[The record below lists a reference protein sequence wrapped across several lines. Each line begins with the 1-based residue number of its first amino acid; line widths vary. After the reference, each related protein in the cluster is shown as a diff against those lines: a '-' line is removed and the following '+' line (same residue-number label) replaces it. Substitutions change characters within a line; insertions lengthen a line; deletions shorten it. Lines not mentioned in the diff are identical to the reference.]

1 MTAVRTEATSAERR
15 GRPLARRRLP
25 RLLVAGL
32 FFFGPALAFALG
44 ERAVEIENRKL
55 PEFPSLSKGWDFI
68 PEAESWAVA
77 HLPLRQHAVR
87 GNVTLSEG
95 VFGQPPSYNTGKK
108 PTYPRVVEGRDGWLY
123 FGDDVIEACGP
134 RWSVAET
141 LERTRRLA
149 ETIRKSGRRF
159 VLTVA
164 PDKTTA
170 HPDELPERFLGRRC
184 LERRK
189 QEFWTALQ
197 QADLPGYVD
206 LRGPLERLRRETG
219 APTYWRTDSHW
230 NERSCGLYGA
240 TLARA
245 LDPKLERGTRLVRV
259 GQAPRAG
266 DLGPMLG
273 TPREETIDRW
283 SLVRQGVRRTKQ
295 DDTRLPT
302 SFTTANASTGAPLYE
317 PRTLLVGDSFTR
329 NSLSWVTPYFAD
341 LTYLR
346 SDASATA
353 GPEYVAEKVA
363 GSETVVFE
371 MVERYFVG
379 GHGEMLEEE
388 TLAAIEKALR
398 S

>member
-1 MTAVRTEATSAERR
+1 MTAVETEPATSGTRPRRLR
-15 GRPLARRRLP
+15 GRLPTLLA
-25 RLLVAGL
+25 AGL

-44 ERAVEIENRKL
+44 DRAVEIENRRL
-55 PEFPSLSKGWDFI
+55 PEFPSLSEGWDLI
-68 PEAESWAVA
+68 PKAESWAVA
-77 HLPLRQHAVR
+77 HLPLRQYAIR
-87 GNVTLSEG
+87 GNAALSEG
-95 VFGQPPSYNTGKK
+95 VFGQLPSYNTGRK
-108 PTYPRVVEGRDGWLY
+108 PTYPRAIEGRNGWLY

-149 ETIRKSGRRF
+149 EIVRRSGRRF

-170 HPDELPERFLGRRC
+170 YPDELPERFLGQGC
-184 LERRK
+184 LQRRK
-189 QEFWTALQ
+189 EEFWAALE
-197 QADLPGYVD
+197 AARPPGYMD
-206 LRGPLERLRRETG
+206 LRGPLQRLRVETG

-230 NERSCGLYGA
+230 NERSCGLYGT
-240 TLARA
+240 TLAQT
-245 LDPKLERGTRLVRV
+245 LDPRLARGTSLVKV
-259 GQAPRAG
+259 GQEPRVG

-273 TPREETIDRW
+273 TPREEIIDRW

-295 DDTRLPT
+295 DDTQLPT
-302 SFTTANASTGAPLYE
+302 SFSTANASSGAPLYE

-329 NSLSWVTPYFAD
+329 NSLPWITPYFAD

-346 SDASATA
+346 SDAPAKA
-353 GPEYVAEKVA
+353 GPGYVAEKVA

-379 GHGEMLEEE
+379 GHGEMLDDA

-398 S
+398 

>member
-1 MTAVRTEATSAERR
+1 MTAVETEPATSGTRPRRFR
-15 GRPLARRRLP
+15 GRLPTLLA
-25 RLLVAGL
+25 AGL

-44 ERAVEIENRKL
+44 DRAVEIENRKL
-55 PEFPSLSKGWDFI
+55 PEFPSLSEGWDLI
-68 PEAESWAVA
+68 PKAEAWAVA
-77 HLPLRQHAVR
+77 HLPLRQYAIR
-87 GNVTLSEG
+87 GNAALSER
-95 VFGQPPSYNTGKK
+95 VFGQLPSYSAGGK
-108 PTYPRVVEGRDGWLY
+108 PTYPRAIEGRNGWLY

-149 ETIRKSGRRF
+149 EIVRRSGRRF

-170 HPDELPERFLGRRC
+170 YPDELPERFLGQGC
-184 LERRK
+184 LQRRK
-189 QEFWTALQ
+189 KEFWTALE
-197 QADLPGYVD
+197 AARPPGYMD
-206 LRGPLERLRRETG
+206 LRGPLQRLRRETG

-230 NERSCGLYGA
+230 NERSCGLYGT
-240 TLARA
+240 TLAQT
-245 LDPKLERGTRLVRV
+245 LDPRLARGTSLVKIGQEPRV
-259 GQAPRAG
+259 G

-273 TPREETIDRW
+273 TPREEIIDRW

-295 DDTRLPT
+295 DDTQLPT
-302 SFTTANASTGAPLYE
+302 SFSTANASSGAPLYE

-329 NSLSWVTPYFAD
+329 NSLPWITPYFAD
-341 LTYLR
+341 VTYLR
-346 SDASATA
+346 SDAPAKV
-353 GPEYVAEKVA
+353 GPGYVAEKVA

-379 GHGEMLEEE
+379 GHGEMLDDA

-398 S
+398 